1 MTRVQVSV
9 ETMIAMHNDQLDI
22 IKRIQKNY
30 EELEAHQ
37 AGMLDYWFHQ
47 LPDIQSNEV
56 ELLEHSP
63 LTNKLRSG
71 VSESSKSAISS
82 PSSILNSECIDL
94 SGESDKYVTPEQ
106 SPPKKRKLAKIQAPT
121 VEEELY
127 APCYFGGPIVSDKKR
142 DLPFQTPSPIPN
154 LRGRPRTAPYGPK
167 RKIGRPKKT
176 IDESLFEINSSD
188 E

>member
-1 MTRVQVSV
+1 MTRVQVSI
-9 ETMIAMHNDQLDI
+9 EAMIAMHNDQLDI

-37 AGMLDYWFHQ
+37 VGMLDYWFHQ

-56 ELLEHSP
+56 ELLELSP
-63 LTNKLRSG
+63 LTNNLRSG
-71 VSESSKSAISS
+71 VSESSTSAIST
-82 PSSILNSECIDL
+82 PSKTECIDL
-94 SGESDKYVTPEQ
+94 SEESDKYVTPEQ
-106 SPPKKRKLAKIQAPT
+106 SPPKKRKLTEHQVPT
-121 VEEELY
+121 VAEEELY
-127 APCYFGGPIVSDKKR
+127 APCYFGGPIISDKRR
-142 DLPFQTPSPIPN
+142 DLPFQTPGPISN
-154 LRGRPRTAPYGPK
+154 SRGRPRTAPYGPK